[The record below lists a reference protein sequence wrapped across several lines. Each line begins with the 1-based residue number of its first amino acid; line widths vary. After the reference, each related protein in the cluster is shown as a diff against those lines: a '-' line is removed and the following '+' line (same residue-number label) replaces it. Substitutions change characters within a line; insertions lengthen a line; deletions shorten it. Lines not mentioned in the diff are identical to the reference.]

1 MKMKPLVYF
10 VFLLGCV
17 SGFAQNTE
25 LFERGKE
32 FYKNESYQQAID
44 SWEKITD
51 NGEASANLYF
61 NLGNAYYKLNKIGP
75 GIYYY
80 EKALQLKPGD
90 ADITN
95 NLAFAENARID
106 IIEPLPKSLFNRWY
120 QSVTGLFSMD
130 GWALV
135 NVISVLLFTAL
146 FLLYYFAMTESKKRM
161 FFAGAMVALI
171 SGIVS
176 LSLAF
181 TLYNTESDKQT
192 AIIFSERIEV
202 KSEPRMGSSTAF
214 VLHEGTKVQITAED
228 GDWYRIKLA
237 DGKDGW
243 APVAAMKEL

>member
-1 MKMKPLVYF
+1 MKQLVYF
-10 VFLLGCV
+10 VFLLGCI

-44 SWEKITD
+44 SWEKIID

-80 EKALQLKPGD
+80 EKALQLNPGD
-90 ADITN
+90 ADIKN

-106 IIEPLPKSLFNRWY
+106 IIEPLPKSVFNRWY
-120 QSVTGLFSMD
+120 KSFIGLFTVD
-130 GWALV
+130 GWAIV
-135 NVISVLLFTAL
+135 SVIFTLLFTAL
-146 FLLYYFAMTESKKRM
+146 FLLYYFAVTESKKRL
-161 FFAGAMVALI
+161 FFTGALI
-171 SGIVS
+171 AFISCIVS

-181 TLYNTESDKQT
+181 TSHNIESEKQT

-214 VLHEGTKVQITAED
+214 LLHEGTKVQITAED
-228 GDWYRIKLA
+228 SDWYRIRLA

-243 APVAAMKEL
+243 APVSTMKEL